1 MIYEIMHRENC
12 VAQISTVGEC
22 KIYLE
27 DFMPY
32 DLMLEE
38 SNDFDK
44 RIKNAM
50 SFYSWCASRMIPPDR
65 TYAKEILNSIGA
77 PQSVTDR
84 ERAQIALSYHCLS
97 LLDVFWVKEENE
109 KIRFEDIN
117 LFAHSLSNALV
128 DIALRGHQMTVTN
141 AHLLANDLSTGGLYP
156 RRGCEKRMASIF
168 TRMAA
173 GKRWN
178 VKCWQAKSA
187 GALTAIRYC
196 MSRGCLKMSRFL
208 SAKS

>member
-50 SFYSWCASRMIPPDR
+50 SF
-65 TYAKEILNSIGA
+65 ILG
-77 PQSVTDR
+77 V
-84 ERAQIALSYHCLS
+84 
-97 LLDVFWVKEENE
+97 LL
-109 KIRFEDIN
+109 
-117 LFAHSLSNALV
+117 
-128 DIALRGHQMTVTN
+128 G
-141 AHLLANDLSTGGLYP
+141 
-156 RRGCEKRMASIF
+156 
-168 TRMAA
+168 
-173 GKRWN
+173 
-178 VKCWQAKSA
+178 
-187 GALTAIRYC
+187 
-196 MSRGCLKMSRFL
+196 
-208 SAKS
+208 

>member
-1 MIYEIMHRENC
+1 MVYEIMHRENC

-50 SFYSWCASRMIPPDR
+50 SFYSWCASRRIPPDR

-97 LLDVFWVKEENE
+97 LQTMV
-109 KIRFEDIN
+109 
-117 LFAHSLSNALV
+117 
-128 DIALRGHQMTVTN
+128 G
-141 AHLLANDLSTGGLYP
+141 
-156 RRGCEKRMASIF
+156 
-168 TRMAA
+168 
-173 GKRWN
+173 
-178 VKCWQAKSA
+178 
-187 GALTAIRYC
+187 
-196 MSRGCLKMSRFL
+196 
-208 SAKS
+208 

>member
-1 MIYEIMHRENC
+1 MSKIIYEIMHRENC

-109 KIRFEDIN
+109 
-117 LFAHSLSNALV
+117 
-128 DIALRGHQMTVTN
+128 
-141 AHLLANDLSTGGLYP
+141 
-156 RRGCEKRMASIF
+156 
-168 TRMAA
+168 
-173 GKRWN
+173 
-178 VKCWQAKSA
+178 
-187 GALTAIRYC
+187 
-196 MSRGCLKMSRFL
+196 
-208 SAKS
+208 

>member
-50 SFYSWCASRMIPPDR
+50 SFYS
-65 TYAKEILNSIGA
+65 
-77 PQSVTDR
+77 
-84 ERAQIALSYHCLS
+84 
-97 LLDVFWVKEENE
+97 
-109 KIRFEDIN
+109 
-117 LFAHSLSNALV
+117 
-128 DIALRGHQMTVTN
+128 
-141 AHLLANDLSTGGLYP
+141 
-156 RRGCEKRMASIF
+156 
-168 TRMAA
+168 
-173 GKRWN
+173 
-178 VKCWQAKSA
+178 
-187 GALTAIRYC
+187 
-196 MSRGCLKMSRFL
+196 
-208 SAKS
+208 

>member
-1 MIYEIMHRENC
+1 MSKIIYEIMHRENC

-65 TYAKEILNSIGA
+65 IPMQRK
-77 PQSVTDR
+77 
-84 ERAQIALSYHCLS
+84 
-97 LLDVFWVKEENE
+97 F
-109 KIRFEDIN
+109 
-117 LFAHSLSNALV
+117 
-128 DIALRGHQMTVTN
+128 
-141 AHLLANDLSTGGLYP
+141 
-156 RRGCEKRMASIF
+156 
-168 TRMAA
+168 
-173 GKRWN
+173 
-178 VKCWQAKSA
+178 
-187 GALTAIRYC
+187 
-196 MSRGCLKMSRFL
+196 
-208 SAKS
+208 